1 MVFLFSRLGE
11 AAIISFFF
19 WMPRYFK
26 YKMVSEFKHKLTPHT
41 RKCTHTVCKQDLY
54 LYLYPYRHTHT
65 WLRGTQH
72 LGHCRV
78 AMLES
83 AKKTGKKNSGMY
95 LYWAGLR
102 TQTVDRP
109 AVCFGWVA
117 TQQKPKPISQSS
129 SVGRVGDLDAF
140 TRKSLCGLLIYI
152 SFPRL
157 KKIYFFSSFSISA

>member
-1 MVFLFSRLGE
+1 M
-11 AAIISFFF
+11 
-19 WMPRYFK
+19 
-26 YKMVSEFKHKLTPHT
+26 HT
-41 RKCTHTVCKQDLY
+41 HCVQARSIPV
-54 LYLYPYRHTHT
+54 PIGTHT

-140 TRKSLCGLLIYI
+140 TRKSLCGLLIYTSI
-152 SFPRL
+152 VPVLTLRL
-157 KKIYFFSSFSISA
+157 YFWDVHENNQTTIFFHSLSLTQLYMTMYIIRKTLMHNKT